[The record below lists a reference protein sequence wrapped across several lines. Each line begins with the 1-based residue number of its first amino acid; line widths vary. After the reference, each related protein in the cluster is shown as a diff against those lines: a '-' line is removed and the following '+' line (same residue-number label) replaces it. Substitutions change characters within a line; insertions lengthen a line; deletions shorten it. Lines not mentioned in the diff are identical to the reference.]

1 MWDLENAQRFG
12 AGLKVLRLAHQLTQ
26 EQFAYRAGV
35 TKNQV
40 QLLEAGRGSG
50 KAGSDS
56 PANPTLATVT
66 GLASGLDMTVA
77 ELFNALKM

>member
-1 MWDLENAQRFG
+1 MWDLESAKRFG
-12 AGLKVLRLAHQLTQ
+12 AGLRTLRQSHHFTQ
-26 EQFAYRAGV
+26 EQFAYRAGI

-56 PANPTLATVT
+56 PANPTLATVVGLAT
-66 GLASGLDMTVA
+66 GLQMSVA
-77 ELFNALKM
+77 ELFSALEM